1 MNEIET
7 LSPKQYDAY
16 LKQLDLEMSSLNSI
30 DIEEINVLEKKIIKV
45 YSIISHKMDNGK
57 ELSFAEQKFYYEATS
72 KEFKNE
78 LISHTLFKDFVFR
91 DIYNIYLT
99 DSNFEID
106 TMSKTHSNNIAIRD
120 FYNIHLNPNE
130 VIEFLKKTVEDFNA
144 EIIEN
149 NQLIQENDLLKNAI
163 KREYKRTVKELK
175 KDKTDIENDVFETAL
190 FSKMIYLNFLDRNLN
205 NEIVTF
211 DKLSFELDIDFYV
224 HIAFG
229 HYYQILKKS
238 KRYKEKD
245 HFTENDYLR
254 WCEILF
260 DLSCMFNHA
269 NLSLENTHKIDFVT
283 NNQYYRLTLDKQK
296 KKATSLFPLND
307 DDIATIDNSKILFLD

>member
-7 LSPKQYDAY
+7 LSPKQYDEY
-16 LKQLDLEMSSLNSI
+16 LKELDLEMSSPNSI

-45 YSIISHKMDNGK
+45 YSIIGHKMENGK
-57 ELSFAEQKFYYEATS
+57 KLSFAEQKFYYEATS

-78 LISHTLFKDFVFR
+78 LISNPLFKDFAFR

-99 DSNFEID
+99 DSNFEIE
-106 TMSKTHSNNIAIRD
+106 TMSKSHSKNVSIRE
-120 FYNIHLNPNE
+120 FYSINLNPNE
-130 VIEFLKKTVEDFNA
+130 VIEFLKKTVEDLNV
-144 EIIEN
+144 EILEN
-149 NQLIQENDLLKNAI
+149 NQLTKENDLLKNAI
-163 KREYKRTVKELK
+163 KREHKRTVKEFK

-190 FSKMIYLNFLDRNLN
+190 FSKMIYLNFLDMDLK

-269 NLSLENTHKIDFVT
+269 NLSLENTHKIDFVA
-283 NNQYYRLTLDKQK
+283 NNQYYRLALDKQK
-296 KKATSLFPLND
+296 KKGTSLFPLNED
-307 DDIATIDNSKILFLD
+307 EIANIDRSEIIRVI

>member
-1 MNEIET
+1 MNEIQR
-7 LSPKQYDAY
+7 LRPKQYDDY
-16 LKQLDLEMSSLNSI
+16 LKELDLEISSPNSN
-30 DIEEINVLEKKIIKV
+30 DLEEIVVLQKKITRV
-45 YSIISHKMDNGK
+45 YSNISHKMENGK
-57 ELSFAEQKFYYEATS
+57 KLSFAEQKFYYEATS

-78 LISHTLFKDFVFR
+78 LINNPLFKDVAFR
-91 DIYNIYLT
+91 NIYNIYLT
-99 DSNFEID
+99 DSNFEIE
-106 TMSKTHSNNIAIRD
+106 TMSKSHSNNITIRN

-130 VIEFLKKTVEDFNA
+130 VIEFLKNAVEDFNA
-144 EIIEN
+144 EILEN
-149 NQLIQENDLLKNAI
+149 NQLFKENDLLKNAI

-175 KDKTDIENDVFETAL
+175 KDKTHIENDVFETAL
-190 FSKMIYLNFLDRNLN
+190 FSKMIYLNFLDKNLK

-211 DKLSFELDIDFYV
+211 DKLSFELDIDFFV

-238 KRYKEKD
+238 KSYKEKD
-245 HFTENDYLR
+245 HFAENDYLR

-269 NLSLENTHKIDFVT
+269 NLSLENTHIIDFVT
-283 NNQYYRLTLDKQK
+283 NNQYYRLTLDKKK

-307 DDIATIDNSKILFLD
+307 GEIATIDRSRIINID

>member
-1 MNEIET
+1 MNEIEA
-7 LSPKQYDAY
+7 LSPKQYDDY
-16 LKQLDLEMSSLNSI
+16 LKQLDLEMNSLNSNDFDQI
-30 DIEEINVLEKKIIKV
+30 VVLQKKITRV
-45 YSIISHKMDNGK
+45 YYNISHKIENDK
-57 ELSFAEQKFYYEATS
+57 KLSFAEQKFYYEATS
-72 KEFKNE
+72 KKFQNK
-78 LISHTLFKDFVFR
+78 LISNPLFKDFAFR

-99 DSNFEID
+99 DSNFGIE
-106 TMSKTHSNNIAIRD
+106 TMSKSHSNNIAIRE
-120 FYNIHLNPNE
+120 FYGIHWNPNE
-130 VIEFLKKTVEDFNA
+130 VIEFLKNAVEDFNA
-144 EIIEN
+144 EILEN
-149 NQLIQENDLLKNAI
+149 NQLIKENDLLKNAI

-175 KDKTDIENDVFETAL
+175 KDKTHIENDVFETAL
-190 FSKMIYLNFLDRNLN
+190 FSKMIYLNFLDMDLK

-238 KRYKEKD
+238 KRYQEKD
-245 HFTENDYLR
+245 HFAENNYLI

-283 NNQYYRLTLDKQK
+283 NNHYYRLTLDKQK
-296 KKATSLFPLND
+296 KKATSLFPLNED
-307 DDIATIDNSKILFLD
+307 EIAAIDRIEFIRVI

>member
-1 MNEIET
+1 MNDIEA

-30 DIEEINVLEKKIIKV
+30 DSEEINVLEKKIIKV
-45 YSIISHKMDNGK
+45 YSIISYKMENGK
-57 ELSFAEQKFYYEATS
+57 KLSFAEQKFYYEATS

-78 LISHTLFKDFVFR
+78 LISNSLFKDFAFR

-99 DSNFEID
+99 DSNFEIE
-106 TMSKTHSNNIAIRD
+106 TMSKSHSNNVAIRE
-120 FYNIHLNPNE
+120 FYNIHLNPKE
-130 VIEFLKKTVEDFNA
+130 VIEFLNKTVDDFNT
-144 EIIEN
+144 EILEN
-149 NQLIQENDLLKNAI
+149 NQLLKENDLLKNAI

-175 KDKTDIENDVFETAL
+175 KDKRDIGNDIFETAL
-190 FSKMIYLNFLDRNLN
+190 FSKMIYLNFLDMDLKND
-205 NEIVTF
+205 IVSF

-238 KRYKEKD
+238 KHYKEKD
-245 HFTENDYLR
+245 HFTENDYLG
-254 WCEILF
+254 WCDILF

-296 KKATSLFPLND
+296 KKATSLFPLNED
-307 DDIATIDNSKILFLD
+307 EIAAIDSSEILLLG